1 MFMSDTSPTT
11 PIQSPS
17 TEQTT
22 QVVQEVTT
30 QVQVQAQQIADTAKQ
45 LAADPTK
52 AVDMV
57 TNQVN
62 NLSQA
67 VGVQEIMQDTTGRLL
82 PMKDFV
88 LHTLKVAFF
97 IEKQQ
102 RVSRWEFMIWWLS
115 SMIVMWIV
123 SAILPLLLWWI
134 GLFLSSILMLLP
146 VLNLWVKRFHDM
158 NKPARWA
165 IMLVVPLFWWIMPA
179 LFKWENENNPYWP
192 DPVLKTPTDSQWYI
206 IMVLSLIIVS
216 SMLITVLWA
225 IWVSVS
231 SPVSDVN
238 PTDPTSVKNTT
249 KLPSNKPSNLNP
261 AKTL

>member
-102 RVSRWEFMIWWLS
+102 RVSR
-115 SMIVMWIV
+115 
-123 SAILPLLLWWI
+123 
-134 GLFLSSILMLLP
+134 
-146 VLNLWVKRFHDM
+146 
-158 NKPARWA
+158 
-165 IMLVVPLFWWIMPA
+165 
-179 LFKWENENNPYWP
+179 
-192 DPVLKTPTDSQWYI
+192 
-206 IMVLSLIIVS
+206 
-216 SMLITVLWA
+216 
-225 IWVSVS
+225 
-231 SPVSDVN
+231 
-238 PTDPTSVKNTT
+238 
-249 KLPSNKPSNLNP
+249 
-261 AKTL
+261 